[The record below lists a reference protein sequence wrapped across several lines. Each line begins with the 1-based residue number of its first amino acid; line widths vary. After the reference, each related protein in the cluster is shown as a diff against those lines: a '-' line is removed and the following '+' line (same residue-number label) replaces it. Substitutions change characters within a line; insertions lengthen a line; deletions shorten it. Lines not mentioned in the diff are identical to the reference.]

1 MHGQVFD
8 FDTGLLYCRSRY
20 YDPYSAAFLQRD
32 PEGYADSVN
41 QYAAFAHNPV
51 NMTDRSGTVAADYA
65 DSVRKFGERAAD
77 RYGFP
82 GRIVNTISKGVGW
95 LLELGTE
102 ASQGWDLLQ
111 SDRQGSF
118 GLIDRMQGAQ
128 MLVDEGNK
136 ILMAGMLLH
145 AAGGMIASKA
155 EGYLSAAA
163 HREIDGARRA
173 SRELFAYHEES
184 RSYSQAISDLKRMGG
199 FHEIESEA
207 AIYASENTGVA
218 AHARYNEKK
227 AQVRYARVSEG
238 FEGKPGYLGVKVDEG
253 TGIAEHTVTGGS
265 VRYGV
270 DNETG
275 KNRRNSEVLQDSA
288 VYFGHRLLCFHQGRS
303 ARHGEGSR
311 QLG

>member
-1 MHGQVFD
+1 
-8 FDTGLLYCRSRY
+8 
-20 YDPYSAAFLQRD
+20 
-32 PEGYADSVN
+32 
-41 QYAAFAHNPV
+41 
-51 NMTDRSGTVAADYA
+51 MTDRSGTVAADYA

-77 RYGFP
+77 RFGFP
-82 GRIVNTISKGVGW
+82 GRIVNTIAKGVGW

-102 ASQGWDLLQ
+102 ASQGWDLLE

-128 MLVDEGNK
+128 MVIDEGNK
-136 ILMAGMLLH
+136 ILMVGMILH

-173 SRELFAYHEES
+173 SRELFTYHEES

-207 AIYASENTGVA
+207 AVYASENTGVA

-227 AQVRYARVSEG
+227 AQVRYARVAEG

-253 TGIAEHTVTGGS
+253 TGLAEHTVSGGP
-265 VRYGV
+265 VRYGI

-275 KNRRNSEVLQDSA
+275 KIVEVPKYLQDPA
-288 VYFGHRLLCFHQGRS
+288 IYLGH
-303 ARHGEGSR
+303 
-311 QLG
+311 